1 MEAMFFFTTNNKK
14 KTGKNTQRTIN
25 LAKKSGYEK
34 DIMGEG
40 GFIFF
45 FSHDNFFHHFLVGVK
60 VDVPMTFEDLDLP
73 QPLPIRRR
81 FLLVIGES
89 WAD

>member
-1 MEAMFFFTTNNKK
+1 M
-14 KTGKNTQRTIN
+14 I
-25 LAKKSGYEK
+25 
-34 DIMGEG
+34 I
-40 GFIFF
+40 I
-45 FSHDNFFHHFLVGVK
+45 FFHHFLVGVK
-60 VDVPMTFEDLDLP
+60 VDVVPMTFDDLDLA